1 MTRRPTFQSFLV
13 IFLIL
18 LCHYSVAM
26 AQEQSPS
33 PEPAAAEPSAAAP
46 SGAPAYQTSGL
57 PVPRFVSLRSEKVFV
72 RSGPALRYPIKWI
85 YQKETL
91 PVEVI
96 QEFDTWRKIRDF
108 DGDEGWVH
116 QSLLAGKRTVLIK
129 AEAPIDLYKASGRTD
144 RLVARLEPDVIA
156 LLLRCEKAFCEVE
169 AGGFR
174 GWAERKY
181 LWGIYEDEELD

>member
-1 MTRRPTFQSFLV
+1 MTRRLIFQS
-13 IFLIL
+13 LIL
-18 LCHYSVAM
+18 LTFALLAPCG
-26 AQEQSPS
+26 
-33 PEPAAAEPSAAAP
+33 AAAQDEEVAT
-46 SGAPAYQTSGL
+46 PAYQTSGL

-72 RSGPALRYPIKWI
+72 RSGPALRYPIKWV
-85 YQKETL
+85 YQKEGL

-116 QSLLAGKRTVLIK
+116 QSLLAGRRSVLVK
-129 AEAPIDLYKASGRTD
+129 AEAPIDLYKAAGRSD

-156 LLLRCEKAFCEVE
+156 ELMRCDKALCELS
-169 AGGFR
+169 AGGFH

-181 LWGIYEDEELD
+181 LWGIYADEELD